1 MRLSDAK
8 RMRPPLLQAVKFG
21 NSALPNRRTCHWVG
35 LSGVSI
41 RGTIRGGL
49 RRIVDVG
56 QYCVGARS
64 TVGAADSQVVDSDA
78 AMADLLVPDLGSLGA
93 QVVVVLR
100 NHGVVVVIELY
111 FGML

>member
-1 MRLSDAK
+1 MGL
-8 RMRPPLLQAVKFG
+8 
-21 NSALPNRRTCHWVG
+21 VG
-35 LSGVSI
+35 VEPARCRYEDGCM
-41 RGTIRGGL
+41 GL

-56 QYCVGARS
+56 HYHVGARS
-64 TVGAADSQVVDSDA
+64 TVGAADSQVLESDA
-78 AMADLLVPDLGSLGA
+78 AMVDLLVPDLGSLGA